1 MYEDFPRGAT
11 RAAHYSRF
19 LELIRAYMDRDL
31 PAIAN
36 LANFAALVAECFD
49 DINWAGFYLFDGVK
63 LTLGPF
69 QGKPACTT
77 ITLDRGVCGRAATL
91 QETVVV
97 PDVRRF
103 PGHIACDEASR
114 SEIVVPLVVKGTL
127 FGVLDVDS
135 ASLARF
141 GEAERE
147 TLEAAAQVFID
158 IDPSL

>member
-1 MYEDFPRGAT
+1 MHEDFLRGAT
-11 RAAHYSRF
+11 RAADYARF
-19 LELIRAYMDRDL
+19 LELVRAYMDKDL

-49 DINWAGFYLFDGVK
+49 DVNWAGFYLFDGKK

-77 ITLDRGVCGRAATL
+77 ISLDRGVCGRAASTRA
-91 QETVVV
+91 TVVV

-114 SEIVVPLVVKGTL
+114 SEIVVPLVVRGRL
-127 FGVLDVDS
+127 FGVIDVDS

-141 GEAERE
+141 AEAERE